1 MTQIQIKRGI
11 IFCISLKRSQIPVG
25 GMTCKLR
32 NSDFTWV
39 EQGEFTIFEGQE
51 FAQVYWSSAQ
61 TKTVPLENIT
71 LEIYDS
77 YRHSVA
83 YILERF
89 AIGVDTTAY
98 ERDAAD

>member
-11 IFCISLKRSQIPVG
+11 SFVISLKRPQIPEY
-25 GMTCKLR
+25 MTCKLR

-39 EQGEFTIFEGQE
+39 EQGTFEMVEGQE
-51 FAQVYWSSAQ
+51 TVQVNWSSVQ

-77 YRHSVA
+77 ELHTVA

-98 ERDAAD
+98 ERGVAD

>member
-11 IFCISLKRSQIPVG
+11 KFCIRLKRSQIPES
-25 GMTCKLR
+25 MTCKLR

-39 EQGEFTIFEGQE
+39 EQGTFEMVEGQE
-51 FAQVYWSSAQ
+51 TVQVNWSSVQ

-77 YRHSVA
+77 ELHTVA

-98 ERDAAD
+98 ERGVAD

>member
-11 IFCISLKRSQIPVG
+11 IFCISLKRLQIPG

-39 EQGEFTIFEGQE
+39 EQGEFTIVEGQE
-51 FAQVYWSSAQ
+51 FAQVSWSSAQ
-61 TKTVPLENIT
+61 TETVPLENIT

-98 ERDAAD
+98 ERGVAD

>member
-11 IFCISLKRSQIPVG
+11 NFCIRLKRSQIPEY
-25 GMTCKLR
+25 MTCKLR

-39 EQGEFTIFEGQE
+39 EQGTFKMVEGQE
-51 FAQVYWSSAQ
+51 TVQVNWSSVQ

-98 ERDAAD
+98 ERGVAD